1 MAEEIGNAYLT
12 VRAKQDDASFDAAG
26 KSGGSAFGG
35 AFSVAAGN
43 LLADVARSLASAL
56 GETLSTAFDNYAD
69 FEQLAGGVE
78 KIFDQADTSKIF
90 ADANNAYKELN
101 MSANEYLASI
111 NQTGAAFAQ
120 TMGDAKGYEVA
131 RKGMMAIAD
140 YASGTG
146 RDIDELNEKFA
157 LITRSTASYQ
167 SIADQFAGILPA
179 TSADFLAQAQA
190 AGLLSTEYKKLTEV
204 PMDEYQEAVAAMLEL
219 GVDNMGLLGNTAKE
233 STETLSGSLAMLK
246 SSWNNFL
253 TGIFDEN
260 ADLGQLGEN
269 LFASIEAVA
278 SNVIPRIGALV
289 SNVFT
294 QLPSVIGEAM
304 QGLSDAVAP
313 ALDSVLGEGMGAKVT
328 GAFQG
333 IMDFIGGTVIPFV
346 SGIAEQVIP
355 VVAEIAGYIADAMPA
370 IETIISTAMG
380 AIQGVFDTV
389 WPIVSGIVVDA
400 VGTISTV
407 IQGLAELVGIVQ
419 SAFTAIKTA
428 IENPME
434 TAKNIVK
441 NAIDAI
447 KGFFNFKITWPHVPL
462 PHFTISPPGW
472 SIGDL
477 LKGSIPSLSV
487 NWYARG
493 GIVDGATLIGAGEQG
508 PEAIVPLTAPNIK
521 PFADAVADA
530 IGGRGGIYIENMTVR
545 ANDADEFVESM
556 NRQLAVLGA
565 M

>member
-35 AFSVAAGN
+35 AFAVAAGN
-43 LLADVARSLASAL
+43 LLADLARSLASAL
-56 GETLSTAFDNYAD
+56 GETLSTAFNNYAD

-131 RKGMMAIAD
+131 RKGMIAIAD

-204 PMDEYQEAVAAMLEL
+204 PMDEYQEAVAAMLVL

-253 TGIFDEN
+253 TGIFDDN

-278 SNVIPRIGALV
+278 SNVVPRIGILV

-294 QLPSVIGEAM
+294 QLPAVIGEAM
-304 QGLSDAVAP
+304 QGLSDAINP

-355 VVAEIAGYIADAMPA
+355 VVEEIAGYIADAMPA

-389 WPIVSGIVVDA
+389 WPIVSSIVVDA

-407 IQGLAELVGIVQ
+407 IQGLADLVGVVQ

-434 TAKNIVK
+434 TAKNLVK

-447 KGFFNFKITWPHVPL
+447 KGFFNFKISWPHVPL